1 MRKRPIHNSASCA
14 LVGKFNN
21 LERIIDHQ
29 PNIATLFL
37 AAGASRRM
45 GQSKQLLKIT
55 DNQTLIEHSIL
66 AATNSASQHITV
78 VLGANALRIQK
89 VLSKKPL
96 AIDTIINKQWEKGMG
111 STLSV
116 GLEYL
121 LEQQPK
127 LDAIIISVSDQPYLS
142 SIIFNQLIEQYINTQ
157 QPIICSDY
165 GDRLGVPALLDQQF
179 FPQLLS
185 LQADEGA
192 RGIIRS
198 NRTLVTSVPFP
209 KGAIDLDTPQ
219 AYKAYLSSLN
229 PLKD

>member
-1 MRKRPIHNSASCA
+1 MGENHTVMGENHI
-14 LVGKFNN
+14 VMQ
-21 LERIIDHQ
+21 Q

-45 GQSKQLLKIT
+45 GQSKQLLKIK

-66 AATNSASQHITV
+66 AAKKSTSQYITV

-89 VLSKKPL
+89 VLSRQ
-96 AIDTIINKQWEKGMG
+96 ITGINMVINKNWEKGMG

-116 GLEYL
+116 GLQHL
-121 LEQQPK
+121 LEQAPN

-142 SIIFNQLIEQYINTQ
+142 TTIFDQLIEQYTLTQ
-157 QPIICSDY
+157 KPIICADY
-165 GDRLGVPALLDQQF
+165 GHKLGVPALLDKQF
-179 FPQLLS
+179 FPKLLA

-198 NRTLVTSVPFP
+198 NRTLVASIPFP

-219 AYKAYLSSLN
+219 AYQAYLEDQQL
-229 PLKD
+229 PKD

>member
-1 MRKRPIHNSASCA
+1 
-14 LVGKFNN
+14 
-21 LERIIDHQ
+21 
-29 PNIATLFL
+29 
-37 AAGASRRM
+37 
-45 GQSKQLLKIT
+45 
-55 DNQTLIEHSIL
+55 
-66 AATNSASQHITV
+66 
-78 VLGANALRIQK
+78 
-89 VLSKKPL
+89 
-96 AIDTIINKQWEKGMG
+96 MG

>member
-1 MRKRPIHNSASCA
+1 MTKSWENDE
-14 LVGKFNN
+14 VM
-21 LERIIDHQ
+21 EQQ

-45 GQSKQLLKIT
+45 GQSKQLLKIK

-66 AATNSASQHITV
+66 AAKKSASQHITV

-89 VLSKKPL
+89 VLSRQ
-96 AIDTIINKQWEKGMG
+96 ITGINMVINKNWEKGMG

-116 GLEYL
+116 GLQHL
-121 LEQQPK
+121 LEQAPN

-142 SIIFNQLIEQYINTQ
+142 TTIFDQLIEQYTLTQ
-157 QPIICSDY
+157 KPIICADY
-165 GDRLGVPALLDQQF
+165 GHKLGVPALLDKQF
-179 FPQLLS
+179 FPKLLA

-198 NRTLVTSVPFP
+198 NRTLVASIPFP

-219 AYKAYLSSLN
+219 AYQAYLENQQL
-229 PLKD
+229 PKD

>member
-1 MRKRPIHNSASCA
+1 MTKSWENDE
-14 LVGKFNN
+14 VM
-21 LERIIDHQ
+21 EQQ

-45 GQSKQLLKIT
+45 GQSKQLLKIK

-66 AATNSASQHITV
+66 AAKKSTSQYITV

-89 VLSKKPL
+89 VLSRQ
-96 AIDTIINKQWEKGMG
+96 ITGINMVINKNWEKGMG

-116 GLEYL
+116 GLQHL
-121 LEQQPK
+121 LEQAPN

-142 SIIFNQLIEQYINTQ
+142 TTIFDQLIEQYTLTQ
-157 QPIICSDY
+157 KPIICADY
-165 GDRLGVPALLDQQF
+165 GHKLGVPALLDKQF
-179 FPQLLS
+179 FPKLLA

-198 NRTLVTSVPFP
+198 NRTLVASIPFP

-219 AYKAYLSSLN
+219 AYQAYLEDQQL
-229 PLKD
+229 PKD

>member
-1 MRKRPIHNSASCA
+1 MPNKKN
-14 LVGKFNN
+14 
-21 LERIIDHQ
+21 IDQQ

-45 GQSKQLLKIT
+45 GQSKQLLKIK
-55 DNQTLIEHSIL
+55 DNQILIEQSIL
-66 AATNSASQHITV
+66 AATTSASQHITV

-89 VLSKKPL
+89 VLSKKSL
-96 AIDTIINKQWEKGMG
+96 DIDIIINKQWEKGMG

-121 LEQQPK
+121 LEQQPN
-127 LDAIIISVSDQPYLS
+127 LDAAIISVSDQPYLS
-142 SIIFNQLIEQYINTQ
+142 NTIFNQLIEQYTNTQ
-157 QPIICSDY
+157 KPIICSDY
-165 GDRLGVPALLDQQF
+165 GHRLGVPALLDKQF

-198 NRTLVTSVPFP
+198 NRTLVATVPFP

-219 AYKAYLSSLN
+219 AYQAYLNSLN
-229 PLKD
+229 ND